1 MLSHDFVVAL
11 WEAITMVNTT
21 ANNDINA
28 LKVYGAPAETG
39 RWVFVLAGMVMNLCL
54 GTVYAWSVFR
64 KPLQDLF
71 STPEVKITAT
81 QTLLP
86 FMLFL
91 ATFTVLMPISG
102 RLLQRGIHP
111 RVLSIIGSVL
121 VAAGWILSRYA
132 SDINFLYLTYG
143 VIAGAGVGIV
153 YGIPI
158 AVVTRWFPD
167 MKGIAVGIT
176 VLGFGAS
183 ALVTAYVASNLIA
196 TQGILQAFFSLGLF
210 FLVWLVLLSL
220 LLKFPPAGWK
230 PAGWQAAGAGGT
242 VDYTPGEMLG
252 TLSAWGLWLCF
263 IIGSLSGLMAIGISS
278 GVGQE
283 IIKVDAKTAASLVA
297 FFAMFNGGGRPVFGF
312 LTDAFGPSIAAAV
325 SCALVLLA
333 SVLMVLFAGEGTL
346 VLFMFCFACLWA
358 ALGSWL
364 AIAPTATA
372 TFFGIKNSAAN
383 YGVIFSAY
391 GIGAIAAGLIAGQAK
406 DVFGSYI
413 YAFYVTGGLALLG
426 IIVALTLVK
435 HPKKLMA
442 H

>member
-1 MLSHDFVVAL
+1 MAND
-11 WEAITMVNTT
+11 T
-21 ANNDINA
+21 ANDVT
-28 LKVYGAPAETG
+28 VYGMPPESG
-39 RWVFVLAGMVMNLCL
+39 RWVFVFAGLIMNLCL

-86 FMLFL
+86 YMLFL
-91 ATFTVLMPISG
+91 AIFTVLMPISG
-102 RLLQRGIHP
+102 RLLQRVIHP

-121 VAAGWILSRYA
+121 VAAGWILSRYV
-132 SDINFLYLTYG
+132 SDINYLYLTYG

-158 AVVTRWFPD
+158 AVATRWFPD
-167 MKGIAVGIT
+167 MKGLAVGIT

-183 ALVTAYVASNLIA
+183 ALVTAYAASNLIA
-196 TQGILQAFFSLGLF
+196 TQGVLSAFLSLGLF
-210 FLVWLVLLSL
+210 FLVVLVLLSL
-220 LLKFPPAGWK
+220 MLTFPPSGWK
-230 PAGWQAAGAGGT
+230 PAGWQPAVGSGGT
-242 VDYTPGEMLG
+242 VDFTPAEAIR
-252 TLSAWGLWLCF
+252 TSSAWALWLCF

-283 IIKVDAKTAASLVA
+283 IIKVDAKTAVGLVA

-312 LTDAFGPSIAAAV
+312 LTDAVGPGRAAAL
-325 SCALVLLA
+325 SLALVLLA
-333 SVLMVLFAGEGTL
+333 SALMVLFAGQGTL

-358 ALGSWL
+358 GLGSWL

-372 TFFGIKNSAAN
+372 TYFGIKNSAAN

-413 YAFYVTGGLALLG
+413 YAFYVTGGLALVG
-426 IIVALTLVK
+426 IIIALTLMK
-435 HPKKLMA
+435 PPKQAMIQSR
-442 H
+442 

>member
-1 MLSHDFVVAL
+1 
-11 WEAITMVNTT
+11 MVNP
-21 ANNDINA
+21 ANDINDI
-28 LKVYGAPAETG
+28 KVYGLPAESG

-64 KPLQDLF
+64 KPLQEF
-71 STPEVKITAT
+71 YSTPELKITAT
-81 QTLLP
+81 QTLYP
-86 FMLFL
+86 FMVFL
-91 ATFTVLMPISG
+91 AVFTILMPITG
-102 RLLQRGIHP
+102 RVLARGVSP
-111 RVLSIIGSVL
+111 RLLSIIGSLL
-121 VAAGWILSRYA
+121 VAAGWILSGYA
-132 SDINFLYLTYG
+132 SNISQMYLTYG

-158 AVVTRWFPD
+158 AVATRWFPD
-167 MKGIAVGIT
+167 IKGLAVGAT

-196 TQGILQAFFSLGLF
+196 TQGILSAFRSLGLF
-210 FLVWLVLLSL
+210 FAVALVLLSL

-230 PAGWQAAGAGGT
+230 PAGWQPAAGSGGT
-242 VDYTPGEMLG
+242 IDYTPGEMLG

-263 IIGSLSGLMAIGISS
+263 IIGSLAGLMAIGIAA

-297 FFAMFNGGGRPVFGF
+297 FFALFNGGGRPVFGF
-312 LTDAFGPSIAAAV
+312 LTDAVGPGKAAAL
-325 SCALVLLA
+325 SAFLVLLA

-346 VLFMFCFACLWA
+346 ILFMFCFACLWA

-364 AIAPTATA
+364 AIAPTGTA

-413 YAFYVTGGLALLG
+413 YAFYVTGGLAALG
-426 IIVALTLVK
+426 IIIALTLVRS
-435 HPKKLMA
+435 PKRAMTFA
-442 H
+442 P

>member
-1 MLSHDFVVAL
+1 MANH
-11 WEAITMVNTT
+11 T
-21 ANNDINA
+21 ANDT
-28 LKVYGAPAETG
+28 KVYGVPAETG

-64 KPLQDLF
+64 KPLQELF

-86 FMLFL
+86 FMVFL
-91 ATFTVLMPISG
+91 AVFTLLMPISG
-102 RLLQRGIHP
+102 RLLQRGVSP
-111 RVLSIIGSVL
+111 RLLSIIGSL
-121 VAAGWILSRYA
+121 FVAAGWILSAYA
-132 SDINFLYLTYG
+132 PDINYLYLTYG

-167 MKGIAVGIT
+167 IKGIAVGGT

-183 ALVTAYVASNLIA
+183 ALVTAYVASNLIT
-196 TQGILQAFFSLGLF
+196 TQGILPAFRSMGLF

-220 LLKFPPAGWK
+220 VLKFPPLGWK
-230 PAGWQAAGAGGT
+230 PAGWQPAAGAGGT
-242 VDYTPGEMLG
+242 VDYTPGEMAG

-263 IIGSLSGLMAIGISS
+263 IIGSVAGLMAIGISS

-283 IIKVDAKTAASLVA
+283 IIQVDAATAASLVA

-312 LTDAFGPSIAAAV
+312 LTDAIGPGRAAAL
-325 SCALVLLA
+325 SCALVVLA
-333 SVLMVLFAGEGTL
+333 SALMVLFAGKDTL

-413 YAFYVTGGLALLG
+413 YAFYVTGGLALVG
-426 IIVALTLVK
+426 IIVALTMVK
-435 HPKKLMA
+435 PPKKVKTLSA
-442 H
+442 

>member
-1 MLSHDFVVAL
+1 M
-11 WEAITMVNTT
+11 
-21 ANNDINA
+21 ANNTAKDVT
-28 LKVYGAPAETG
+28 VYGMPAETG
-39 RWVFVLAGMVMNLCL
+39 RWVFVLAGLIMNLCL

-71 STPEVKITAT
+71 STPEAKITAT

-91 ATFTVLMPISG
+91 AIFAVLMPISG
-102 RLLQRGIHP
+102 RLLQRGVHP

-132 SDINFLYLTYG
+132 SDINYLYLTYG

-158 AVVTRWFPD
+158 AVATRWFPD
-167 MKGIAVGIT
+167 IKGLAVGIV

-183 ALVTAYVASNLIA
+183 ALVTANAASNLIA
-196 TQGILQAFFSLGLF
+196 TQGVLQAFLALGLF
-210 FLVWLVLLSL
+210 FLVVLVLLSFVL
-220 LLKFPPAGWK
+220 MFPPAGWR
-230 PAGWQAAGAGGT
+230 PAGWQPAVGSGGT
-242 VDYTPGEMLG
+242 VDFTPAEAIK
-252 TLSAWGLWLCF
+252 TTSAWALWSCF
-263 IIGSLSGLMAIGISS
+263 LIGSLSGLMAIGISS

-283 IIKVDAKTAASLVA
+283 IIKVDAKTAAGLVA

-312 LTDAFGPSIAAAV
+312 LTDAVGPGRAAAL
-325 SCALVLLA
+325 SLALVLLA
-333 SVLMVLFAGEGTL
+333 SALMVLFAGQGTL

-358 ALGSWL
+358 GLGSWL

-372 TFFGIKNSAAN
+372 TYFGIKNSADN

-391 GIGAIAAGLIAGQAK
+391 GIGAIAAGLISGQAK

-413 YAFYVTGGLALLG
+413 YAFYVTGGLALVG
-426 IIVALTLVK
+426 IVIALTLMK
-435 HPKKLMA
+435 PPKQA
-442 H
+442 SRQ

>member
-1 MLSHDFVVAL
+1 M
-11 WEAITMVNTT
+11 TNGT
-21 ANNDINA
+21 ANVVT
-28 LKVYGAPAETG
+28 VYGMPPESG
-39 RWVFVLAGMVMNLCL
+39 RWVFVFAGLIMNLCL

-86 FMLFL
+86 YMLFL
-91 ATFTVLMPISG
+91 AIFTVLMPISG

-121 VAAGWILSRYA
+121 VAAGWILSRYV
-132 SDINFLYLTYG
+132 SDINYLYLTYG

-158 AVVTRWFPD
+158 AVATRWFPD
-167 MKGIAVGIT
+167 MKGLAVGIT

-183 ALVTAYVASNLIA
+183 ALVTAYAASNLIA
-196 TQGILQAFFSLGLF
+196 TQGVLSAFLSLELF
-210 FLVWLVLLSL
+210 FLVVLVLLSL
-220 LLKFPPAGWK
+220 VLTFPPSGWK
-230 PAGWQAAGAGGT
+230 PAGWQPAVGSGGT
-242 VDYTPGEMLG
+242 VDFTPAEAIR
-252 TLSAWGLWLCF
+252 TSSAWALWLCF

-283 IIKVDAKTAASLVA
+283 IIKVDAKTAAGLVA

-312 LTDAFGPSIAAAV
+312 LTDAVGPGRAAAL
-325 SCALVLLA
+325 SLALVLLA
-333 SVLMVLFAGEGTL
+333 SALMVLFAGQGTL

-358 ALGSWL
+358 GLGSWL

-372 TFFGIKNSAAN
+372 TYFGIKNSAAN

-413 YAFYVTGGLALLG
+413 YAFYVTGGLALVG
-426 IIVALTLVK
+426 IIIALTLMNP
-435 HPKKLMA
+435 PKRAMIQA
-442 H
+442 R

>member
-1 MLSHDFVVAL
+1 
-11 WEAITMVNTT
+11 MVYHTGT
-21 ANNDINA
+21 DISGIR
-28 LKVYGAPAETG
+28 VYGAPAETG
-39 RWVFVLAGMVMNLCL
+39 RWVFILSGLIMNLCL

-64 KPLQDLF
+64 KPLQDFF
-71 STPEVKITAT
+71 STSEVRITAT

-91 ATFTVLMPISG
+91 AVFTALMPISG
-102 RLLQRGIHP
+102 RLLQRGVHP
-111 RVLSIIGSVL
+111 RLLSIIGSVL
-121 VAAGWILSRYA
+121 VASGWILSRYA
-132 SDINFLYLTYG
+132 SDIYFLYVTYG
-143 VIAGAGVGIV
+143 LIAGAGVGIV

-183 ALVTAYVASNLIA
+183 ALVTASVASNLIA

-210 FLVWLVLLSL
+210 FLVALVLLSL
-220 LLKFPPAGWK
+220 LLTFPPADWK
-230 PAGWQAAGAGGT
+230 PAGWQPAPGAGGT
-242 VDYTPGEMLG
+242 IDYTPGEMVG

-263 IIGSLSGLMAIGISS
+263 VIGSLAGLMAIGISS

-283 IIKVDAKTAASLVA
+283 IIKVDAKTAAGLVA

-312 LTDAFGPSIAAAV
+312 LTDAVGPGKAAAV
-325 SCALVLLA
+325 SCALVVLA
-333 SVLMVLFAGEGTL
+333 SALMVLFAGEGTL

-372 TFFGIKNSAAN
+372 TFFGIRNSAAN

-413 YAFYVTGGLALLG
+413 YAFYATGGLALVG
-426 IIVALTLVK
+426 IIIALTLVK
-435 HPKKLMA
+435 PPKKLNRLA
-442 H
+442 T

>member
-1 MLSHDFVVAL
+1 M
-11 WEAITMVNTT
+11 TNGT
-21 ANNDINA
+21 ANDVT
-28 LKVYGAPAETG
+28 VYGMPPESG
-39 RWVFVLAGMVMNLCL
+39 RWVFVFAGLIMNLCL

-86 FMLFL
+86 YMLFL
-91 ATFTVLMPISG
+91 AIFTVLMPISG

-121 VAAGWILSRYA
+121 VAAGWILSRYV
-132 SDINFLYLTYG
+132 SDINYLYLTYG

-158 AVVTRWFPD
+158 AVATRWFPD
-167 MKGIAVGIT
+167 MKGLAVGIT

-183 ALVTAYVASNLIA
+183 ALVTAYAASNLIA
-196 TQGILQAFFSLGLF
+196 TQGVLSAFLSLGLF
-210 FLVWLVLLSL
+210 FLVVLVLLSL
-220 LLKFPPAGWK
+220 VLTFPPSGWK
-230 PAGWQAAGAGGT
+230 PAGWQPAVGSGGT
-242 VDYTPGEMLG
+242 VDFTPAEAIR
-252 TLSAWGLWLCF
+252 TSSAWALWLCF

-283 IIKVDAKTAASLVA
+283 IIKVDAKTAAGLVA

-312 LTDAFGPSIAAAV
+312 LTDAVGPGRAAAL
-325 SCALVLLA
+325 SLALVLLA
-333 SVLMVLFAGEGTL
+333 SALMVLFAGQGTL

-358 ALGSWL
+358 GLGSWL

-372 TFFGIKNSAAN
+372 TYFGIKNSAAN

-391 GIGAIAAGLIAGQAK
+391 GIGAIAAGLIAAK
-406 DVFGSYI
+406 QR
-413 YAFYVTGGLALLG
+413 TCLAAIFTPFTSPVG
-426 IIVALTLVK
+426 WRWSVSSS
-435 HPKKLMA
+435 P
-442 H
+442 

>member
-1 MLSHDFVVAL
+1 MHSHDFVVAL
-11 WEAITMVNTT
+11 WEAIKMVNTT

-64 KPLQDLF
+64 KPLQELF

-86 FMLFL
+86 FMVFL
-91 ATFTVLMPISG
+91 AVFTVLMPISG

-132 SDINFLYLTYG
+132 GDINFLYLTYG

-220 LLKFPPAGWK
+220 LLKFPPLGWK
-230 PAGWQAAGAGGT
+230 PAGWQPAAGAGGT
-242 VDYTPGEMLG
+242 VDYTPGEMVG
-252 TLSAWGLWLCF
+252 TLSAWGF
-263 IIGSLSGLMAIGISS
+263 M
-278 GVGQE
+278 
-283 IIKVDAKTAASLVA
+283 
-297 FFAMFNGGGRPVFGF
+297 AMFYHR
-312 LTDAFGPSIAAAV
+312 
-325 SCALVLLA
+325 
-333 SVLMVLFAGEGTL
+333 
-346 VLFMFCFACLWA
+346 
-358 ALGSWL
+358 
-364 AIAPTATA
+364 
-372 TFFGIKNSAAN
+372 
-383 YGVIFSAY
+383 FS
-391 GIGAIAAGLIAGQAK
+391 GWIDGHWHL
-406 DVFGSYI
+406 
-413 YAFYVTGGLALLG
+413 
-426 IIVALTLVK
+426 
-435 HPKKLMA
+435 
-442 H
+442 

>member
-1 MLSHDFVVAL
+1 M
-11 WEAITMVNTT
+11 TNGT
-21 ANNDINA
+21 ANDVT
-28 LKVYGAPAETG
+28 VYGMPPETG
-39 RWVFVLAGMVMNLCL
+39 RWVFVLAGLIMNLCL

-86 FMLFL
+86 YMLFL
-91 ATFTVLMPISG
+91 AIFTVLMPISG

-132 SDINFLYLTYG
+132 SDVNYLYLTYG

-158 AVVTRWFPD
+158 AVATRWFPD
-167 MKGIAVGIT
+167 MKGLAVGIT

-183 ALVTAYVASNLIA
+183 ALVFAYVASNLIA
-196 TQGILQAFFSLGLF
+196 TQGVLAAFLSLGLF
-210 FLVWLVLLSL
+210 FLVVLVLLSL
-220 LLKFPPAGWK
+220 VLTFPPSGWK
-230 PAGWQAAGAGGT
+230 PAGWQPAAGSGGT
-242 VDYTPGEMLG
+242 VDFTPAE
-252 TLSAWGLWLCF
+252 TIRTSSAWALWLCF
-263 IIGSLSGLMAIGISS
+263 IIGSVSGLMAIGISS

-283 IIKVDAKTAASLVA
+283 IIKVDAKTAAGLVA

-312 LTDAFGPSIAAAV
+312 LTDALGPGRAAAL
-325 SCALVLLA
+325 SLALIVLA
-333 SVLMVLFAGEGTL
+333 SALMVLFAGQGTL

-358 ALGSWL
+358 GLGSWL

-391 GIGAIAAGLIAGQAK
+391 GIGAIAAGFIAGQAK

-413 YAFYVTGGLALLG
+413 YAFYVTGGLALVG
-426 IIVALTLVK
+426 IIIALTLVK
-435 HPKKLMA
+435 PPMKAMIQA
-442 H
+442 R

>member
-1 MLSHDFVVAL
+1 MSN
-11 WEAITMVNTT
+11 NTT
-21 ANNDINA
+21 NEVT
-28 LKVYGAPAETG
+28 VYGMPAEAG
-39 RWVFVLAGMVMNLCL
+39 RWVFVLAGMIMNLCL

-86 FMLFL
+86 YMLFL
-91 ATFTVLMPISG
+91 AIFTVLMPISG

-121 VAAGWILSRYA
+121 VAAGWILSRYV
-132 SDINFLYLTYG
+132 SDINYLYLTYG

-158 AVVTRWFPD
+158 AVATRWFPD
-167 MKGIAVGIT
+167 MKGLAVGIT

-183 ALVTAYVASNLIA
+183 ALVTAYAASNLIA
-196 TQGILQAFFSLGLF
+196 TQGVLSAFLSLGLF
-210 FLVWLVLLSL
+210 FLVVLVLLSL
-220 LLKFPPAGWK
+220 VLTFPPSGWK
-230 PAGWQAAGAGGT
+230 PAGWQPAVGSGGT
-242 VDYTPGEMLG
+242 VDF
-252 TLSAWGLWLCF
+252 TLAEAIRTSSAWALWLCF

-283 IIKVDAKTAASLVA
+283 IIKVDAKTAAGLVA

-312 LTDAFGPSIAAAV
+312 LTDAVGPAKAAAL
-325 SCALVLLA
+325 SLALVLLA
-333 SVLMVLFAGEGTL
+333 SALMVLFAGEGTL

-358 ALGSWL
+358 GLGSWL

-372 TFFGIKNSAAN
+372 TYFGIKNSAAN

-391 GIGAIAAGLIAGQAK
+391 GIGAIASGLIAGQAK

-413 YAFYVTGGLALLG
+413 YAFYVTGGLALVG
-426 IIVALTLVK
+426 IIIALTLMK
-435 HPKKLMA
+435 PPPKPAMIQA
-442 H
+442 R

>member
-1 MLSHDFVVAL
+1 MLNDPA
-11 WEAITMVNTT
+11 
-21 ANNDINA
+21 NDINDVQ
-28 LKVYGAPAETG
+28 VYGMPAETG
-39 RWVFVLAGMVMNLCL
+39 RWVFILAGLIMNLCL
-54 GTVYAWSVFR
+54 GTFYAWSVFR
-64 KPLQDLF
+64 KPLQDFF
-71 STPEVKITAT
+71 STPEVKVTAT

-91 ATFTVLMPISG
+91 AIFTVLMPISG

-111 RVLSIIGSVL
+111 RWLSIIGSVF
-121 VAAGWILSRYA
+121 VAAGWMLSRYA
-132 SDINFLYLTYG
+132 TDISFLDLTYG

-183 ALVTAYVASNLIA
+183 ALITAYVASNLIA
-196 TQGILQAFFSLGLF
+196 VQGILQAFFSLGLF
-210 FLVWLVLLSL
+210 FLVALVLLSL
-220 LLKFPPAGWK
+220 LLTFPPPGWK
-230 PAGWQAAGAGGT
+230 PAGWRPAPGSGGT
-242 VDYTPGEMLG
+242 VDFTPAEIIK
-252 TLSAWGLWLCF
+252 TSSAWGLWLCF
-263 IIGSLSGLMAIGISS
+263 VIGSLSGLMAIGISS
-278 GVGQE
+278 PVGQE
-283 IIKVDAKTAASLVA
+283 IIKVDAKTAAGLVA

-312 LTDAFGPSIAAAV
+312 LTDALGPGRAAAL
-325 SCALVLLA
+325 SCALVVLA
-333 SVLMVLFAGEGTL
+333 SALMVFFAGERTL

-372 TFFGIKNSAAN
+372 TFFGIRNSAAN

-413 YAFYVTGGLALLG
+413 YAFYVTGGLAVLG
-426 IIVALTLVK
+426 IIIALTMVK
-435 HPKKLMA
+435 PPKKAMTLA
-442 H
+442 PQG